1 MSAFENR
8 LVFACNQVRDAAAE
22 TLEWINDNDALVGTE
37 RISLLHEFHRT
48 EVSALQLAAAV
59 TQPPAVA
66 FIGATR
72 SGKTH
77 AIAAMIERNGG
88 RLVMRFEGIREK
100 IDFLRNIVP
109 ESGRF
114 GASMVMRLSEN
125 DKQRPQNF
133 PIGMRLLSAA
143 DIVKVLGGAYFAA
156 VGKRARVPSL
166 AEVRDLHAEIQP
178 LAGEDTVVGLSEED
192 IWDIKAYFTTRY
204 GEEPLFRT
212 LFAAGYWQ
220 ALARLAPNL
229 NNAARSR
236 LLGPLWGNL
245 EPFSEAFAFLANA
258 GASLGGGLEAN
269 CALDAILS
277 IDPRTGKFS
286 RRADSVIN
294 GETAATLG
302 QQDDRSVVVCNEFG
316 HWFSMPRTALA
327 ALAAEVRLPLPPE
340 SSEVTKNADFLE
352 FPGLDH
358 RPSVTN
364 IEGALAKDPAVLGRI
379 FLRSKAIYLVESY
392 TAQHKITSMVACVD
406 HAQRDV
412 AELAPLVGKWVETS
426 HGRDAVTRERH
437 DNSLFVAFTKIDK
450 EFSDSSRAG
459 KDPKLDWGGRIK
471 HILLDG
477 FGRHFDW
484 PREWTPGRPFDNV
497 HLLRNPIYKAKQI
510 LDYSS
515 DGLELGF
522 KAGQSDRIERSRKE
536 FMASEVVKTHVAD
549 PLAVWREAFLIND
562 GGMSYLAQSIAAVCD
577 NRVKYRQIVAALD
590 DLRHSMQDR
599 LRRYYVSENYAFQQ
613 DRRHTSGLLVVR
625 RLRSSA
631 ESHNFGYLLRSL
643 QLSESQFGD
652 VMRNVEVWTGARF
665 DPAEEEEFADDDL
678 FDEFHDTGRG
688 KSARKDRGKANGH
701 GVAHAN
707 GDKNGSHHA
716 EAETAPELVPT
727 ARLCART
734 AVDHWIESVRAIAT
748 GESATTRYQLPRQA
762 LLHLVDELIV
772 GAVRVGLEERVERLI
787 KRVTTGEKITPEDLG
802 RAATCAAN
810 VIGEYV
816 MTLGFND
823 ILANSHPRRK
833 GKSQQPVFPPRNR
846 VALNAIDDDGDF
858 DQEYVSDWSQAFLGL
873 VGENASGLREREI
886 SDDQNRRL
894 GRLLRLLDINL

>member
-1 MSAFENR
+1 MPSSAPWRSGPALRQPPDVKLTMSNFYCVNDTSIEHR
-8 LVFACNQVRDAAAE
+8 LPSDTAQWRGLRGDQMADDGAR
-22 TLEWINDNDALVGTE
+22 LEIPG
-37 RISLLHEFHRT
+37 R
-48 EVSALQLAAAV
+48 LAAAQLEIL
-59 TQPPAVA
+59 TQPAQA
-66 FIGATR
+66 FIA
-72 SGKTH
+72 
-77 AIAAMIERNGG
+77 
-88 RLVMRFEGIREK
+88 
-100 IDFLRNIVP
+100 
-109 ESGRF
+109 
-114 GASMVMRLSEN
+114 
-125 DKQRPQNF
+125 
-133 PIGMRLLSAA
+133 
-143 DIVKVLGGAYFAA
+143 
-156 VGKRARVPSL
+156 
-166 AEVRDLHAEIQP
+166 
-178 LAGEDTVVGLSEED
+178 
-192 IWDIKAYFTTRY
+192 
-204 GEEPLFRT
+204 
-212 LFAAGYWQ
+212 
-220 ALARLAPNL
+220 ALARRFAPRVREL
-229 NNAARSR
+229 LAAREQR
-236 LLGPLWGNL
+236 QARI
-245 EPFSEAFAFLANA
+245 EA
-258 GASLGGGLEAN
+258 
-269 CALDAILS
+269 
-277 IDPRTGKFS
+277 
-286 RRADSVIN
+286 
-294 GETAATLG
+294 GE
-302 QQDDRSVVVCNEFG
+302 
-316 HWFSMPRTALA
+316 
-327 ALAAEVRLPLPPE
+327 LP
-340 SSEVTKNADFLE
+340 DFLPQTRAIRDADWRVAAIPPDLLDRRVE
-352 FPGLDH
+352 ITGPTERKMIINALNSGARVFMADCEDSLSPGWDN
-358 RPSVTN
+358 V
-364 IEGALAKDPAVLGRI
+364 
-379 FLRSKAIYLVESY
+379 
-392 TAQHKITSMVACVD
+392 
-406 HAQRDV
+406 
-412 AELAPLVGKWVETS
+412 VG
-426 HGRDAVTRERH
+426 GQLNLRDAVRRTIG
-437 DNSLFVAFTKIDK
+437 FTSP
-450 EFSDSSRAG
+450 EGRQYRLNDSTAVLMVRPRG
-459 KDPKLDWGGRIK
+459 WHLYEK

-772 GAVRVGLEERVERLI
+772 GAERGDQFVVNDFHDHLARRHRFDDGGADRLLAHPVGEGANHFERDVGL
-787 KRVTTGEKITPEDLG
+787 KQG
-802 RAATCAAN
+802 AADFAH
-810 VIGEYV
+810 G
-816 MTLGFND
+816 G
-823 ILANSHPRRK
+823 
-833 GKSQQPVFPPRNR
+833 
-846 VALNAIDDDGDF
+846 ID
-858 DQEYVSDWSQAFLGL
+858 V
-873 VGENASGLREREI
+873 GLRERAAPRQTVEYAPKSFRQI
-886 SDDQNRRL
+886 VEHRGLTCCSRR
-894 GRLLRLLDINL
+894 R